1 MFSNMSVAILRRELM
16 SWSAG
21 RWLLQLFLV
30 KVICKREKMATRTNI
45 FCKSSKS
52 VKRKNCY
59 GPTPLLVL
67 SSPCEPRRRQSSLKS
82 QGQTTPCLWSISP
95 FYLLYWKEI
104 HLWYIS
110 RQTRDVY
117 DSYCWPHVTKVEGRH
132 YSTVILDFPCLF
144 EHFLR
149 NPCMCHEL
157 WAPDLSSYIT
167 WNPKLFHT
175 NANEYFKLWN
185 LRITTRK

>member
-1 MFSNMSVAILRRELM
+1 MLVAWIIVSGGDACLSAKGKNGNKDKYLQQTEQICEKEEL
-16 SWSAG
+16 
-21 RWLLQLFLV
+21 
-30 KVICKREKMATRTNI
+30 
-45 FCKSSKS
+45 
-52 VKRKNCY
+52 
-59 GPTPLLVL
+59 LLVL

-95 FYLLYWKEI
+95 FYLLYWKGI
-104 HLWYIS
+104 HLTYIS

-144 EHFLR
+144 EHFLW

-157 WAPDLSSYIT
+157 WAPDLSSFIT

-175 NANEYFKLWN
+175 NANDNFKLWN